1 MEDELKQSRII
12 LVVDDDDA
20 NRYVVSRIL
29 RQAGFLIKEAATGT
43 DALQLAT
50 QQPDLIILDIKLPDI
65 NGFEVCQQLKAEP
78 ATSLIPVLHLSAF
91 KVTAADKVHGLDSGA
106 DGYLT
111 HPVNP
116 LELIATVKALLR
128 IRQTEKQ
135 LQQSEEKF
143 RAIFNQTFQHIGML
157 EPNGSIIELNQSALD
172 FAGQKLEDVVGLLLW
187 EMPWWTIKAEG
198 NKASNYCSSLSLT
211 STQQQLQNAI
221 ALAVTGK
228 FVRYEVQMQKSN
240 NTVAT
245 FDFSIKPIL
254 DEMGNV
260 VQLVYEGRDIS
271 DRKRVEQ
278 ELRRANQVK
287 DEFLAILSH
296 ELRSPLNAILGW
308 SQMLRSRKLDQAAI
322 ARALETIERNA
333 KLQTQMIED
342 LLDISRII
350 RGKIELNIAR
360 ANLVS
365 AIEGA
370 IATMQLAA
378 QAKSIQIQTVLDP
391 NGAIVLGDIN
401 RLQQIV
407 WNLLSNAIKF
417 TPPGG
422 QVEVKLEKVQSERG
436 LQISDLRLQ
445 ISDEHNTSFLQSE
458 ISNLKLTQSEILN
471 PKSEI
476 SYARITVKDTGKGI
490 SADFLPYAFD
500 YFRQADSSMT
510 RNHGGLGL
518 GLAIV
523 RHLVELHGGIV
534 DAQSAGEGQ
543 GATFTVMLPLMNDR
557 SQTKQ
562 QGNGWE
568 SYADLTG
575 VQVLVVDDERDTREY
590 ITFVL
595 EEFGAAVTAVA
606 SANEGIE
613 TLDKWLPD
621 VLVSDI
627 GMPGKDGYA
636 LMREIRERSP
646 AQGGNIPAIALTAYA
661 REEDTE
667 LALLAGFQ
675 MHVSKPVEPERLVSV
690 VASLIANC

>member
-29 RQAGFLIKEAATGT
+29 RQAGFLVQEAATGT
-43 DALQLAT
+43 DALELAT
-50 QQPDLIILDIKLPDI
+50 EQPDLIILDIKLPDI

-78 ATSLIPVLHLSAF
+78 TTSLIPVLHLSAF
-91 KVTAADKVHGLDSGA
+91 KVSAADKVHGLDSGA

-143 RAIFNQTFQHIGML
+143 RAIFNQTFQHIGIL
-157 EPNGSIIELNQSALD
+157 SPIGSIIQVNQSALD
-172 FAGQKLEDVVGLLLW
+172 FAGQKLEDVVGRLLW
-187 EMPWWTIKAEG
+187 EMPWF
-198 NKASNYCSSLSLT
+198 SSFT
-211 STQQQLQNAI
+211 STQEQLQKAI
-221 ALAVTGK
+221 ALAATGK
-228 FVRYEVQMQKSN
+228 FVRYEVQMQGCSGK
-240 NTVAT
+240 VAT
-245 FDFSIKPIL
+245 FDFSLKPIL
-254 DEMGNV
+254 DEMGNA

-271 DRKRVEQ
+271 DRKRAED

-287 DEFLAILSH
+287 DEFLAVLSH

-308 SQMLRSRKLDQAAI
+308 SQLLRTRKVDQLATF
-322 ARALETIERNA
+322 RALETIERNA

-523 RHLVELHGGIV
+523 RHLVELHGGMV

>member
-1 MEDELKQSRII
+1 MDDELKQSRII

-50 QQPDLIILDIKLPDI
+50 EQPDLIILDIKLPDI

-91 KVTAADKVHGLDSGA
+91 KVSAADKVHGLDSGA

-143 RAIFNQTFQHIGML
+143 RAIFNQTFQHIGIM
-157 EPNGSIIELNQSALD
+157 EPIGSIIEVNQSALD
-172 FAGQKLEDVVGLLLW
+172 FAGQKLEDVVGRLLW
-187 EMPWWTIKAEG
+187 EMPWFS
-198 NKASNYCSSLSLT
+198 ASPVSVT

-221 ALAVTGK
+221 ALAAIGE
-228 FVRYEVQMQKSN
+228 FVRYEVQMQGAGDR
-240 NTVAT
+240 VAT

-254 DEMGNV
+254 DERGKV

-271 DRKRVEQ
+271 DRKRVED

-287 DEFLAILSH
+287 DEFLAVLSH

-308 SQMLRSRKLDQAAI
+308 SQLLRTRKVDQLATF
-322 ARALETIERNA
+322 RALETIERNA

-350 RGKIELNIAR
+350 RGKIELNVAPV
-360 ANLVS
+360 NLVVP
-365 AIEGA
+365 IEGA

-378 QAKSIQIQTVLDP
+378 QAKAIQIKTILDP
-391 NGAIVLGDIN
+391 KGAIVLGDFN

-417 TPPGG
+417 TAPGG
-422 QVEVKLEKVQSERG
+422 QVEVKLEK
-436 LQISDLRLQ
+436 LQIEREWQIADCRLQ
-445 ISDEHNTSFLQSE
+445 IAEENNSANLQSE
-458 ISNLKLTQSEILN
+458 ISNLKLTQSEI
-471 PKSEI
+471 P
-476 SYARITVKDTGKGI
+476 YARITVKDTGKGI

-523 RHLVELHGGIV
+523 RHLVELHGGMV
-534 DAQSAGEGQ
+534 DAQSGGEGK
-543 GATFTVMLPLMNDR
+543 GATFTVMLPLMKDQP
-557 SQTKQ
+557 QTKQ
-562 QGNGWE
+562 QGDGWE
-568 SYADLTG
+568 GYADLGG
-575 VQVLVVDDERDTREY
+575 VQVLVVDDEPDTREY

-595 EEFGAAVTAVA
+595 EEFGAIVTAVA

-613 TLDKWLPD
+613 TIDKMIPD
-621 VLVSDI
+621 VILSDI

-636 LMREIRERSP
+636 LIREIRERSP
-646 AQGGNIPAIALTAYA
+646 QDGGEIPAIALTAYA
-661 REEDTE
+661 REEDTQQ
-667 LALLAGFQ
+667 ALLAGFQ
-675 MHVSKPVEPERLVSV
+675 MHVSKPVEPDDLVN
-690 VASLIANC
+690 AIANLIANKANG

>member
-29 RQAGFLIKEAATGT
+29 RQAGFAIKEAATGT

-50 QQPDLIILDIKLPDI
+50 EQPDLIILDIKLPDI

-78 ATSLIPVLHLSAF
+78 VTSLIPVLHLSAF
-91 KVTAADKVHGLDSGA
+91 KVTSADKVHGLDSGA

-157 EPNGSIIELNQSALD
+157 EPNGAIIEINQSALN
-172 FAGQKLEDVVGLLLW
+172 FVGQKLEDVVGRLLW
-187 EMPWWTIKAEG
+187 EMPWWKIKIER
-198 NKASNYCSSLSLT
+198 NRPSNLSFSLSLT
-211 STQQQLQNAI
+211 STQEQLQNAI
-221 ALAVTGK
+221 ALAATGK
-228 FVRYEVQMQKSN
+228 FIRYEVQMQGLNDK
-240 NTVAT
+240 VAT

-254 DEMGNV
+254 DERGKV

-271 DRKRVEQ
+271 DRKRVED

-308 SQMLRSRKLDQAAI
+308 SQLLRSRKVDLAATS
-322 ARALETIERNA
+322 RALETIERNA

-350 RGKIELNIAR
+350 RGKIELNVAPVNLIA
-360 ANLVS
+360 

-378 QAKSIQIQTVLDP
+378 QAKAIQIENILEP
-391 NGAIVLGDIN
+391 NGATVLGDLN

-422 QVEVKLEKVQSERG
+422 KVEIKLEKVQMARE
-436 LQISDLRLQ
+436 LQMADFRFEISGQD
-445 ISDEHNTSFLQSE
+445 NTSNLQSE
-458 ISNLKLTQSEILN
+458 IANLKLPQ
-471 PKSEI
+471 SEI

-490 SADFLPYAFD
+490 TADFLPHAFD

-510 RNHGGLGL
+510 RIHGGLGL

-523 RHLVELHGGIV
+523 RHLVELHGGRV
-534 DAQSAGEGQ
+534 YAASLGEGQ
-543 GATFTVMLPLMNDR
+543 GATFTVMLPLIDDR
-557 SQTKQ
+557 SPTNSDH
-562 QGNGWE
+562 NGRDN
-568 SYADLTG
+568 YQNLRG
-575 VQVLVVDDERDTREY
+575 VQVLVVDDEPDTREY

-595 EEFGAAVTAVA
+595 EDSGAVVTAVA
-606 SANEGIE
+606 SANEGLKA
-613 TLDKWLPD
+613 LDKSLPD
-621 VLVSDI
+621 VVISDI
-627 GMPGKDGYA
+627 GMPGKDGFA

-646 AQGGNIPAIALTAYA
+646 AAGGEIPAIALTAYA
-661 REEDTE
+661 RDEDSAQ
-667 LALLAGFQ
+667 ALLAGFQ
-675 MHVSKPVEPERLVSV
+675 MHLSKPVEPDDLVS
-690 VASLIANC
+690 AIANLIAKKGNG

>member
-29 RQAGFLIKEAATGT
+29 RQAGFLVKEAATGT

-50 QQPDLIILDIKLPDI
+50 EQPDLIILDIKLPDI

-143 RAIFNQTFQHIGML
+143 RAIFNQTFQHIGIL
-157 EPNGSIIELNQSALD
+157 SPIGSIIQVNQSALD
-172 FAGQKLEDVVGLLLW
+172 FAGQKLEDVVGRLLW
-187 EMPWWTIKAEG
+187 EMPWFS
-198 NKASNYCSSLSLT
+198 ASPVSQTCT
-211 STQQQLQNAI
+211 EQQLQKAI
-221 ALAVTGK
+221 ALAATGK
-228 FVRYEVQMQKSN
+228 FVRYEVQMQGAN
-240 NTVAT
+240 DRVAT
-245 FDFSIKPIL
+245 FDFSLKPIL
-254 DEMGNV
+254 DERGNV

-271 DRKRVEQ
+271 DRQRVEE

-287 DEFLAILSH
+287 DEFLAVLSH

-308 SQMLRSRKLDQAAI
+308 SQLLRSRKVDGVATS
-322 ARALETIERNA
+322 RALETIERNA

-350 RGKIELNIAR
+350 RGKIELNIAPV
-360 ANLVS
+360 NLVS

-378 QAKSIQIQTVLDP
+378 QAKAIQIQTALDP
-391 NGAIVLGDIN
+391 NGAIVLGDRN

-422 QVEVKLEKVQSERG
+422 QVEVKLEKLQIERG

-445 ISDEHNTSFLQSE
+445 ISEENNTSNLQPE
-458 ISNLKLTQSEILN
+458 ILNLQLTQSEISN

-523 RHLVELHGGIV
+523 RHLVELHGGTV
-534 DAQSAGEGQ
+534 YAASPGEGK
-543 GATFTVMLPLMNDR
+543 GATFTVMLPLMNVPPPTKPDR
-557 SQTKQ
+557 D
-562 QGNGWE
+562 GWE
-568 SYADLTG
+568 SYADLGG
-575 VQVLVVDDERDTREY
+575 VQVLVVDDEPDTREY

-595 EEFGAAVTAVA
+595 EESGAVVTAVA
-606 SANEGIE
+606 SANEGLKV
-613 TLDKWLPD
+613 LDKSLPD
-621 VLVSDI
+621 VLLSDI

-646 AQGGNIPAIALTAYA
+646 AEGGEIPAIALTAYA
-661 REEDTE
+661 RVEDSE
-667 LALLAGFQ
+667 QALLAGFQ
-675 MHVSKPVEPERLVSV
+675 MHVSKPVEPDNLITA
-690 VASLIANC
+690 VANLIANKANG

>member
-29 RQAGFLIKEAATGT
+29 RQAGFLVKEAATGT

-50 QQPDLIILDIKLPDI
+50 EQPDLIILDIKLPDI

-91 KVTAADKVHGLDSGA
+91 KVTAADKVQGLDSGA

-157 EPNGSIIELNQSALD
+157 SPIGSIIEINQSALD
-172 FAGQKLEDVVGLLLW
+172 FVGQKLEDVVGHLLW
-187 EMPWWTIKAEG
+187 EMPWF
-198 NKASNYCSSLSLT
+198 SVSFVSLT

-221 ALAVTGK
+221 ALAATGK
-228 FVRYEVQMQKSN
+228 FVRYEVQMQGAKKL
-240 NTVAT
+240 AT
-245 FDFSIKPIL
+245 FDFSIKPIF
-254 DEMGNV
+254 DQMGNV

-271 DRKRVEQ
+271 DRKRVEE

-287 DEFLAILSH
+287 DEFLAVLSH

-308 SQMLRSRKLDQAAI
+308 SQLLRTRKLDGEAMS
-322 ARALETIERNA
+322 RALETIERNA

-350 RGKIELNIAR
+350 RGKIELNIAPV
-360 ANLVS
+360 NLVVP
-365 AIEGA
+365 IEGA

-378 QAKSIQIQTVLDP
+378 QAKTIQLQTILEP
-391 NGAIVLGDIN
+391 NGTIVLGDLN

-422 QVEVKLEKVQSERG
+422 QVEVKLEK
-436 LQISDLRLQ
+436 LPMSDLRWQ
-445 ISDEHNTSFLQSE
+445 ISEQNNTSNLQSE
-458 ISNLKLTQSEILN
+458 ISNLKLTQSEISSAL
-471 PKSEI
+471 
-476 SYARITVKDTGKGI
+476 ITVKDTGKGI
-490 SADFLPYAFD
+490 SADFLPHAFD

-523 RHLVELHGGIV
+523 RHLVELHGGTV
-534 DAQSAGEGQ
+534 NAASPGEGQ
-543 GATFTVMLPLMNDR
+543 GATFTVMLPLIDHR
-557 SQTKQ
+557 SQTKP
-562 QGNGWE
+562 NSDRWE
-568 SYADLTG
+568 SYPDLSG
-575 VQVLVVDDERDTREY
+575 VQVLVVDDEPDTREY

-595 EEFGAAVTAVA
+595 EESGAIVTAVT

-613 TLDKWLPD
+613 ALDKYLPD
-621 VLVSDI
+621 VLLSDI
-627 GMPGKDGYA
+627 GMPGKDGYT

-646 AQGGNIPAIALTAYA
+646 AAGGEIPAIALTAYA
-661 REEDTE
+661 REEDSE
-667 LALLAGFQ
+667 QALLAGFQ
-675 MHVSKPVEPERLVSV
+675 MHVSKPVEPDNLVN
-690 VASLIANC
+690 AIANLIANKANW